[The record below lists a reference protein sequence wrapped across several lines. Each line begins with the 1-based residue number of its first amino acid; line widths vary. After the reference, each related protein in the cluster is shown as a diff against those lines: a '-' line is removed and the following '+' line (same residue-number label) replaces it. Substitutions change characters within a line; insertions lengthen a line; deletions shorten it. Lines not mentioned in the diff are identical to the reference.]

1 VKRSGV
7 KVTRDSL
14 PTDHRNSECACSWEA
29 AGCDLLKSLGEYRV
43 DWLGSSDIRG
53 KEFLELHTTS
63 VSQTACAG
71 SYAQWHDL
79 EERTRYTQLTYVRT
93 ICDSIRIA
101 SIVASASIRR
111 RVAVYSRDFK
121 LPGTLSSRLVKQ
133 DRRIARRHCRYD
145 RRPTT
150 LT

>member
-1 VKRSGV
+1 MKRSGV
-7 KVTRDSL
+7 EVTRDPL

-111 RVAVYSRDFK
+111 RVAVYFLTSNFQELCRHD
-121 LPGTLSSRLVKQ
+121 SSNKIDASLDDIVVT
-133 DRRIARRHCRYD
+133 IADPRH
-145 RRPTT
+145 
-150 LT
+150 

>member
-1 VKRSGV
+1 M
-7 KVTRDSL
+7 
-14 PTDHRNSECACSWEA
+14 
-29 AGCDLLKSLGEYRV
+29 LKSLGEYRV

-63 VSQTACAG
+63 VSQTARWG

-101 SIVASASIRR
+101 STAAFASIRR
-111 RVAVYSRDFK
+111 RA
-121 LPGTLSSRLVKQ
+121 
-133 DRRIARRHCRYD
+133 IANSPTTNFQELCRYGASNKID
-145 RRPTT
+145 ASLGDIVVTIADPRH
-150 LT
+150 

>member
-1 VKRSGV
+1 MKRSGV
-7 KVTRDSL
+7 EVTRDSL
-14 PTDHRNSECACSWEA
+14 PIDHRNLECACSWEA

-63 VSQTACAG
+63 VSQTACSG
-71 SYAQWHDL
+71 SYAQRHDL

-101 SIVASASIRR
+101 SIVAFASIRR
-111 RVAVYSRDFK
+111 SV
-121 LPGTLSSRLVKQ
+121 
-133 DRRIARRHCRYD
+133 IANSPTSYFQELCRHGASNKNDASLDDVVVTIADLRH
-145 RRPTT
+145 
-150 LT
+150 